1 MRNPQGIHRQAE
13 QEAKRGGNYYDV
25 FLHQVIEESKGKS
38 TEDRQAF
45 TQDLRD
51 FVNTQTKDKPEVF
64 YQAMLTA
71 TMKQF
76 KDDNAE
82 LFLRGSNWESIVKSS
97 LVDHFVGL
105 DLDQNARKQF
115 FREALSK
122 VDIESKV
129 GIDNQPM
136 ENLSQHLKNNYQ
148 KFESVLFPS
157 LNVGFNQLN
166 AALARVQ
173 APSSTSTSTTVPEKK
188 GFFSRFGAKQEDP
201 VKEQSQALEKGFGN
215 VEIQFNI
222 LNGLLT
228 TTTFE
233 KYNATKSAI
242 EKQKAKLKEVQDE
255 FLSSLPTEELKA
267 KFTQVV
273 KSQSQVVQVS
283 ELKFDEKLTPI
294 QRQNSMNL
302 LKPNLAQLKVDT
314 QELKNDLT
322 EKALKKGLEQQAKE
336 DKRASTVSSTS
347 TADPQT
353 LSLRSSSSRKSSDAD
368 LPALDSSTSS
378 SSQTPVSSVGN
389 SPRNISSSEERSV
402 TPPPLP
408 TSAPPPLS
416 KKTDGHTSKPDSRRG
431 SVELPPIVHETLPP
445 TETEAEK
452 LSRVA
457 HTVMHSKVGVPYSEE
472 VEAYLKD
479 NGPAVVIKVAELRKQ
494 QRVEPDLVRE
504 ARELQA
510 KQRKPELIPLKEA
523 QEKMKGQPTSEVE
536 LIAQQKELEEGLQ
549 KQAILAR
556 VKGQG
561 VNMDLVGANQLKA
574 KHMSPQEIESERRA
588 AEKFKDEQA
597 RKENLDRARMV
608 NRAVIEQEQGG
619 VSTLDKPVAPPLP
632 TSRPPVIPS
641 SSSSPLA
648 EGIAAA
654 KLKSASQQAD
664 SSVAKPVVAPSIAQ
678 AALLQKD
685 LLKKAVL
692 TPKTVSS
699 VSAPVVVKTPAQIMA
714 EERAKRTNAASSSET
729 PAPSG
734 RPPLPPKRQMPVK
747 QGSHTDA
754 ALNRSSDG
762 IEVK

>member
-38 TEDRQAF
+38 PEDRQAF
-45 TQDLRD
+45 TQDLQK
-51 FVNTQTKDKPEVF
+51 FVNTQAKDKPEVF

-136 ENLSQHLKNNYQ
+136 ENLSQHLENNYQ

-368 LPALDSSTSS
+368 LPALGSSTSS
-378 SSQTPVSSVGN
+378 SLQTPVSSPDN
-389 SPRNISSSEERSV
+389 SPRSVSSDERRSV
-402 TPPPLP
+402 TITYQC
-408 TSAPPPLS
+408 TSS
-416 KKTDGHTSKPDSRRG
+416 T
-431 SVELPPIVHETLPP
+431 
-445 TETEAEK
+445 
-452 LSRVA
+452 
-457 HTVMHSKVGVPYSEE
+457 
-472 VEAYLKD
+472 
-479 NGPAVVIKVAELRKQ
+479 
-494 QRVEPDLVRE
+494 
-504 ARELQA
+504 
-510 KQRKPELIPLKEA
+510 
-523 QEKMKGQPTSEVE
+523 
-536 LIAQQKELEEGLQ
+536 
-549 KQAILAR
+549 
-556 VKGQG
+556 
-561 VNMDLVGANQLKA
+561 
-574 KHMSPQEIESERRA
+574 
-588 AEKFKDEQA
+588 FK
-597 RKENLDRARMV
+597 
-608 NRAVIEQEQGG
+608 I
-619 VSTLDKPVAPPLP
+619 
-632 TSRPPVIPS
+632 
-641 SSSSPLA
+641 
-648 EGIAAA
+648 
-654 KLKSASQQAD
+654 
-664 SSVAKPVVAPSIAQ
+664 
-678 AALLQKD
+678 
-685 LLKKAVL
+685 
-692 TPKTVSS
+692 
-699 VSAPVVVKTPAQIMA
+699 
-714 EERAKRTNAASSSET
+714 
-729 PAPSG
+729 
-734 RPPLPPKRQMPVK
+734 
-747 QGSHTDA
+747 
-754 ALNRSSDG
+754 
-762 IEVK
+762 